1 MTPKKSD
8 NGFDGLVAIQL
19 CTKSWP
25 GIVNLTPKDLGLED
39 KEVPEFYHLGNK
51 KLYPAEWRQAF
62 NRKVSEARRFLNDN
76 TFDFVLEWVRCSPK
90 GRMAKTIERLE
101 QFKVDYLALA
111 DEFCEKY
118 DSIREDWKAFCE
130 LKWPGSWEKM
140 APHYPANS
148 QVLRRKFDMFW
159 TITEIKAAEPPTKT
173 SSQEILEAYSR
184 AKAELE
190 SKCKEAVELAFL
202 DYQKRILEV
211 VTGLSVSLK
220 EGKVIRNESLEK
232 VRNLHNWAREMNI
245 FGYKPIEE
253 ELAKL
258 KAGLDGVDIQSLK
271 DNDGLK
277 IQLAGLADQVAAVAS
292 KVEDVTMVSKSYK
305 RMIDLS

>member
-101 QFKVDYLALA
+101 QFKVEYLALA

-211 VTGLSVSLK
+211 VDRPFRFPERG
-220 EGKVIRNESLEK
+220 EGDPQRI
-232 VRNLHNWAREMNI
+232 VREGPQPPQLGPGDEHLRLQAYRGRAGEAEGWPGRG
-245 FGYKPIEE
+245 GYPVPQ
-253 ELAKL
+253 
-258 KAGLDGVDIQSLK
+258 GQRRSQDPVGRP
-271 DNDGLK
+271 G
-277 IQLAGLADQVAAVAS
+277 
-292 KVEDVTMVSKSYK
+292 
-305 RMIDLS
+305 

>member
-19 CTKSWP
+19 CTKCWP
-25 GIVNLTPKDLGLED
+25 GIVNLTTKDLGLED
-39 KEVPEFYHLGNK
+39 KEVPDFYHLGNK

-90 GRMAKTIERLE
+90 GRMAKTIERLD
-101 QFKVDYLALA
+101 QFKVEYLALA

-148 QVLRRKFDMFW
+148 RSCGANSICSGPSPRSRRPSPRPKP
-159 TITEIKAAEPPTKT
+159 AARKSWRLT
-173 SSQEILEAYSR
+173 AR

-190 SKCKEAVELAFL
+190 SKCKEAVEAAFL

-211 VTGLSVSLK
+211 VSGLSISLK

-232 VRNLHNWAREMNI
+232 VRNLHDWAQEMNI

-258 KAGLDGVDIQSLK
+258 KAGLDGVDIKALK
-271 DNDGLK
+271 DNDAAQEAVGRPGGPGGSGSLQGGGRDHGLES
-277 IQLAGLADQVAAVAS
+277 IAG
-292 KVEDVTMVSKSYK
+292 
-305 RMIDLS
+305 